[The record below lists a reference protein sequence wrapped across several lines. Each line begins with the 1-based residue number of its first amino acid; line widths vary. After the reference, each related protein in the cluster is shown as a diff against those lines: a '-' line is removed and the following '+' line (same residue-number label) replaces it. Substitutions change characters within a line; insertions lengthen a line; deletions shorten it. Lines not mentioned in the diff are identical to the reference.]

1 MCFYLKQANLVA
13 LISPP
18 LKFLTKIIIMKNKNL
33 QEVEMTSNSVVADN
47 PKTGGGN
54 NTGGT
59 GNTGGGTSGGDGG
72 DKV

>member
-33 QEVEMTSNSVVADN
+33 QEVEMTSNSVDADN

-54 NTGGT
+54 NTGG
-59 GNTGGGTSGGDGG
+59 GGGGQQGGNG
-72 DKV
+72 